1 MGSSGEH
8 LLTALH
14 YWFLTASLSQRWSDS
29 WEEEGPFF
37 NSWPWAT
44 EEFAKIVLNSHFFPH
59 PSWTST
65 SVHLFS
71 LPGTYSP
78 GSSAFKDQL
87 PNLINGLRS
96 SVLKFF
102 WFGGSKAP
110 LLGYSVQL
118 CPALCDAMDC
128 STLGFPVHHQLPE
141 LAQTHVHPVSDTT
154 QPSHPLSSPS
164 PPFLLLSYSEVVTN
178 AFLWPSQKTKLS
190 SEWTVGWPAILAR
203 LRLSEGADEGF
214 PTLNHHSPK
223 QTRSPRPCPFGWEEK
238 GAPGQTAWGENWGRW
253 GWACW

>member
-8 LLTALH
+8 LLPALH
-14 YWFLTASLSQRWSDS
+14 YWFLTASLSWRWSDS
-29 WEEEGPFF
+29 REEEGRFF

-87 PNLINGLRS
+87 PNLIYGLCS

-102 WFGGSKAP
+102 WFGRSKAP

-118 CPALCDAMDC
+118 YLTLCDPMGC
-128 STLGFPVHHQLPE
+128 STLGFPSHHQLPE
-141 LAQTHVHPVSDTT
+141 LAQTHIHRVSDTL
-154 QPSHPLSSPS
+154 QPSHLMSSPS
-164 PPFLLLSYSEVVTN
+164 LTFPPSRLLGS
-178 AFLWPSQKTKLS
+178 
-190 SEWTVGWPAILAR
+190 
-203 LRLSEGADEGF
+203 
-214 PTLNHHSPK
+214 
-223 QTRSPRPCPFGWEEK
+223 C
-238 GAPGQTAWGENWGRW
+238 
-253 GWACW
+253 